1 MESIELSAKSAS
13 RLLLTPEEEQQFHC
27 FSLLHNGVTLVID
40 LFGTAQRWL
49 GFKFF
54 SSKLLLKVGPIF
66 MINNTPTT
74 PSKFNKA
81 SPVKHHPNP
90 IELVRGSMIT
100 AAIAAATLRSKL
112 ARAIWLAACVG
123 KHSVW

>member
-1 MESIELSAKSAS
+1 L
-13 RLLLTPEEEQQFHC
+13 
-27 FSLLHNGVTLVID
+27 ID
-40 LFGTAQRWL
+40 LFKFGNAQRGL
-49 GFKFF
+49 GFF
-54 SSKLLLKVGPIF
+54 SSKLLLKVGPIL

-90 IELVRGSMIT
+90 IELVSESMIT

>member
-1 MESIELSAKSAS
+1 MESMVVRREHFP
-13 RLLLTPEEEQQFHC
+13 TPTLEEEQQFHC
-27 FSLLHNGVTLVID
+27 CLCCTTELLSLID
-40 LFGTAQRWL
+40 LFRTAQRGL
-49 GFKFF
+49 GFF
-54 SSKLLLKVGPIF
+54 SSKLLLKAGPIF